1 MPTRVRSLCWATNG
15 RWATTANRAS
25 DSLLF
30 PSDSLLFRSRRH
42 NGARRLSATRYA
54 HDMPPDLADAIIIQ
68 IRLETRWRGFVLPNA
83 PPTSVNGY
91 TYGTGRCSSPPLP
104 WMIDAR

>member
-30 PSDSLLFRSRRH
+30 RSRRH

-54 HDMPPDLADAIIIQ
+54 HDLPPDLADAIIIQ